1 MSKNLEKQIKQIA
14 FQYKKNLNLC
24 MKNNTYD
31 EPRLMLFD
39 SAYEVQKMFA
49 DVSDGDLAVEKRE
62 ILRINFV
69 LASMERKKSMLI
81 WKEYF
86 FPIEKFW
93 WMRYYSRST
102 FYRIRKKAIE
112 EFLCIY

>member
-1 MSKNLEKQIKQIA
+1 
-14 FQYKKNLNLC
+14 

-39 SAYEVQKMFA
+39 SAYEVQKMFTN
-49 DVSDGDLAVEKRE
+49 VNDGELSNEKKE
-62 ILRINFV
+62 ILRVNFV
-69 LASMERKKSMLI
+69 LASIERKKSMLI

-102 FYRIRKKAIE
+102 FYRIRKKAID